1 MYVQHYINA
10 RGPKEVVRATKVVI
24 FLSFIFSIH
33 VTEPKNVTHFDIRI
47 LSLLTEQDEFDIV
60 LANPGCHARF

>member
-10 RGPKEVVRATKVVI
+10 RGPKEVARATKVVI

-33 VTEPKNVTHFDIRI
+33 VTEPKKRYQFLHKI
-47 LSLLTEQDEFDIV
+47 LSLFTEQDEFDIV
-60 LANPGCHARF
+60 LAKPGCHARF

>member
-1 MYVQHYINA
+1 MYVQLYINA
-10 RGPKEVVRATKVVI
+10 RKEVVRATKVVI

-33 VTEPKNVTHFDIRI
+33 VTEPKKRYPFLHKI
-47 LSLLTEQDEFDIV
+47 LSLLTEQDEFDIF

>member
-10 RGPKEVVRATKVVI
+10 RGPKEVVRAQRLSS

-33 VTEPKNVTHFDIRI
+33 VTEPKKRNTFLHKI
-47 LSLLTEQDEFDIV
+47 LSLLTEQDEFDIG